1 MSASP
6 SGTAGAAIVRESPEV
21 GRTLRLVE
29 LLRADRLD
37 VLLVAEPVNLRYLT
51 GFTGTNGL
59 ALIPAADECRPR
71 FLTDFRYAT
80 QSAAQLPELYER
92 EIVTVDLLR
101 AAAAMLAPEN
111 ADDSAAAESQGGAA
125 EAGSQGAGSQ
135 GGAASRGAGSR
146 GAGSQGAATGEP
158 QEPWPVPGAVRLGF
172 DDAALSVKQHARLQ
186 ELLGTRFELVP
197 SAGLVEGLRELKDA
211 AEVARIAAAAELA
224 DEALRQVLEAGIVG
238 RTEREVA
245 IELEARMRRLGA
257 IAPSFPSIVAAGE
270 HSALPHAEARELP
283 IPRDTLVTIDWGAL
297 HEGYCSDCTR
307 TYATGERLPEQARE
321 VYELVLRAQRAG
333 VAAVR
338 PGPRG
343 CEVDAVAR
351 EIIEQAGHGE
361 HFGHGLGHGVG
372 LEVHEAPRLSRIDSE
387 QPLRAG
393 HVVTVEPG
401 VYIPGAFGVRIEDLL
416 VVADDGHRVLSG
428 LPKELTTVD

>member
-1 MSASP
+1 VSTTSP
-6 SGTAGAAIVRESPEV
+6 STAGLAIAREGPEV
-21 GRTLRLVE
+21 GRSLRLVE

-59 ALIPAADECRPR
+59 ALIPAADERRPR

-80 QSAAQLPELYER
+80 QSLAQLPELYER

-111 ADDSAAAESQGGAA
+111 ADDDTAGGAR
-125 EAGSQGAGSQ
+125 GDPGAT
-135 GGAASRGAGSR
+135 
-146 GAGSQGAATGEP
+146 SQGAAAANP
-158 QEPWPVPGAVRLGF
+158 AEPWPASGAVRLGF
-172 DDAALSVKQHARLQ
+172 DDAAVTVKQHDRLR
-186 ELLGTRFELVP
+186 ELLGERFELVP

-224 DEALRQVLEAGIVG
+224 DEALRGLLEAGIVG
-238 RTEREVA
+238 RSERDVA
-245 IELEARMRRLGA
+245 IDLEARMRRLGA
-257 IAPSFPSIVAAGE
+257 TAPSFPSIVAAGE

-283 IPRDTLVTIDWGAL
+283 IPRDTLVTIDWGAR
-297 HEGYCSDCTR
+297 HDGYCSDCTR

-338 PGPRG
+338 PGPEGR
-343 CEVDAVAR
+343 EVDAVAR
-351 EIIEQAGHGE
+351 QVIEDAGHGE

-416 VVADDGHRVLSG
+416 LVTDDGHRVLSG
-428 LPKELTTVD
+428 LPKELTTID